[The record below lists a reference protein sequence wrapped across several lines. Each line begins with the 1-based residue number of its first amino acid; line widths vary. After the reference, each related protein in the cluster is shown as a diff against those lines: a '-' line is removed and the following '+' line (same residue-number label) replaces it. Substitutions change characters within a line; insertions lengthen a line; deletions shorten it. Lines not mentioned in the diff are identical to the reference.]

1 MVEILPLEYPANVTL
16 LPGATQ
22 HWPDLFQEPVEA
34 TSVVRG
40 IVDPSLVDGT
50 SVLVVGPHDIVWLQ
64 ALATRL
70 RLTVVVRGIPDA
82 AAIGRSLPAV
92 SVYCGDVAA
101 LPPEVAEFDAVVAA
115 TDLARVLPLESEARP
130 WRTLHDEV
138 AARLR
143 PGGTLVIGIENDLG
157 LHRLNGPANPH
168 SRNGNQDWAPLATWD
183 ATRPRTSEQVA
194 LLGGGTGVG
203 EVWTL
208 YPNWR
213 RVTVAHTGELS
224 AESTAGRDA
233 AVLDAAVWPLF
244 GPDPVWYLQS
254 SAAAG
259 RVPDFAAGW
268 LLIEGADAEAAE
280 PRVFRT
286 ASTGALV
293 DVPPAEASSHS
304 LLGALSDALASHDL
318 VESRRLLRAWAEW
331 VRTTNGP
338 ASLGTTL
345 VTRDRTCETIAVRA
359 EVGPTPWQA
368 LAELVALVWGRG
380 WRVPWPSPTTPEEM
394 LNLLGAMAGLGEL
407 PADEIAALRIQVP
420 ADPDTVRRMDR
431 QELHALISRNN
442 ERIAALQSRVKWN
455 ELQYVSNKV
464 TRKAKSVGGRGVR
477 FAKRGA
483 KKALRV
489 VGFSRG
495 PAASETSPAAPPRP

>member
-1 MVEILPLEYPANVTL
+1 
-16 LPGATQ
+16 
-22 HWPDLFQEPVEA
+22 
-34 TSVVRG
+34 
-40 IVDPSLVDGT
+40 
-50 SVLVVGPHDIVWLQ
+50 
-64 ALATRL
+64 
-70 RLTVVVRGIPDA
+70 
-82 AAIGRSLPAV
+82 
-92 SVYCGDVAA
+92 
-101 LPPEVAEFDAVVAA
+101 
-115 TDLARVLPLESEARP
+115 LESEARP
-130 WRTLHDEV
+130 WRALYDEV

-143 PGGTLVIGIENDLG
+143 LGGTLVLGIENDLG

-168 SRNGNQDWAPLATWD
+168 SRNWNQDWAPLATWD
-183 ATRPRTSEQVA
+183 ATRPRTSAQVA
-194 LLGGGTGVG
+194 LLGGEAGAD
-203 EVWTL
+203 VWTL
-208 YPNWR
+208 YPTWR
-213 RVTVAHTGELS
+213 RATVAHTGALS
-224 AESTAGRDA
+224 PRDKVSRDA

-254 SAAAG
+254 SAAAD

-268 LLIEGADAEAAE
+268 LLISGADAEATGR
-280 PRVFRT
+280 RVVRT
-286 ASTGALV
+286 SSTGAPV
-293 DVPPAEASSHS
+293 DVPEADASARG
-304 LLGALSDALASHDL
+304 LLGALSDALAAHDL

-345 VTRDRTCETIAVRA
+345 VTPDGTCATIAVRD

-368 LAELVALVWGRG
+368 LAELVAIVWGRG

-407 PADEIAALRIQVP
+407 PADELAALHVQAP

-442 ERIAALQSRVKWN
+442 ERIAALQSRVNWN

-464 TRKAKSVGGRGVR
+464 ARKATSVGGKGVR

-483 KKALRV
+483 KKALRL
-489 VGFSRG
+489 VGLTRG
-495 PAASETSPAAPPRP
+495 PAPVPAPPVEAPRP